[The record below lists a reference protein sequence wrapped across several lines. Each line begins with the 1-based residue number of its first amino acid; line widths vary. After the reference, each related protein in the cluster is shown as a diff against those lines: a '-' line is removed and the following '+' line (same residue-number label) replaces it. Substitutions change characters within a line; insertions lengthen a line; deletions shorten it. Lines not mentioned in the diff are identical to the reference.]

1 MSKKKKA
8 AKATKQDKPTLVV
21 LLLDRSGSMMSCKKD
36 TIAGFNGY
44 LEEVKGKKVTEDMR
58 FSFTQFDSEGID
70 DLAVVQPVSRVPLLT
85 ELTYQPRGNTPL
97 YDAMFKTIRKTQKQ
111 AGSKYKVMFVTLTD
125 GQENSSIE
133 WRLDD
138 LQKLIKEKESRDHWT
153 FAYIGVGIGGY
164 AATSTVAAGTK
175 GASNVMRSSHNKTR
189 SAYRSLA
196 GATACYS
203 ANVSASGQS
212 VQNVWD
218 DGHDESN

>member
-164 AATSTVAAGTK
+164 AATSTVAAVPRARPTSC
-175 GASNVMRSSHNKTR
+175 ALLTTR
-189 SAYRSLA
+189 PAAPIAALPEQLRA
-196 GATACYS
+196 IPPT
-203 ANVSASGQS
+203 
-212 VQNVWD
+212 
-218 DGHDESN
+218 